1 MDVKQMSVFMENKP
15 GKLNEFTKILQKH
28 NINMRALCLAE
39 ISDYGVLRV
48 IVDDTYE
55 LSQILRDEG
64 YIFKATPVLA
74 VEIIDEPGSLVKIL
88 DALEAEKINVSYAY
102 AFTAKTPG
110 VADIIL
116 RVDDNDAGGKAL
128 RKAGIRTLSQEDLE
142 KLQ

>member
-64 YIFKATPVLA
+64 YIF
-74 VEIIDEPGSLVKIL
+74 
-88 DALEAEKINVSYAY
+88 
-102 AFTAKTPG
+102 
-110 VADIIL
+110 
-116 RVDDNDAGGKAL
+116 
-128 RKAGIRTLSQEDLE
+128 
-142 KLQ
+142 